1 MFEEFSKR
9 VEQTV
14 RRRAKM
20 RASELAAGMR
30 SEVPRGIEVEVVGGG
45 VRLSGRGLL
54 RRFLLDPTLRWLA
67 LRLR

>member
-1 MFEEFSKR
+1 MFEEFSRR
-9 VEQTV
+9 VEQTA

-20 RASELAAGMR
+20 RAGELATGMR
-30 SEVPRGIEVEVVGGG
+30 AAVPRGIEVEVVEDG